1 MENQNNNK
9 GVIALLVVIIV
20 ILAVLC
26 VLFATGTIS
35 FAKGSTNNNEQTN
48 QNEQTN
54 TANNG
59 TTNDSNVIQTKLVDN
74 LVCNNSETTFNGIT
88 VKLEQKDNNGVC
100 KVNSF
105 TVNGKDIMND
115 VSLWVNSYEIYD
127 NNVIIASGDTSGR
140 LFTIYSLAT
149 NSAVMKLQPENLNGY
164 WVTSYST
171 NNNIITINGK
181 ECGEQ
186 CGTGTTGYTKATYEI
201 EYSNNSFSSPKLV
214 SHSN

>member
-9 GVIALLVVIIV
+9 GVIVLLVVIIA

-35 FAKGSTNNNEQTN
+35 FAKNSTNNNEQTN
-48 QNEQTN
+48 T
-54 TANNG
+54 TDNG
-59 TTNDSNVIQTKLVDN
+59 TTNNSNVIQTKLVDN
-74 LVCNNSETTFNGIT
+74 LVFNNSETTFNGIT

-100 KVNSF
+100 SVSSF
-105 TVNGKDIMND
+105 TVNGKDIKND

-140 LFTIYSLAT
+140 LFTIYSLST
-149 NSAVMKLQPENLNGY
+149 NSVVMKLQPETLDGY

-201 EYSNNSFSSPKLV
+201 EYLNNSFSNPKLV

>member
-9 GVIALLVVIIV
+9 GVIVLLVVIIA

-35 FAKGSTNNNEQTN
+35 FAKNSTNNNEQTN
-48 QNEQTN
+48 T
-54 TANNG
+54 TDNG
-59 TTNDSNVIQTKLVDN
+59 TTNNSNVIQTKLVDN

-100 KVNSF
+100 SVSSF
-105 TVNGKDIMND
+105 TVNGKDIKND

-140 LFTIYSLAT
+140 LFTIYSLST
-149 NSAVMKLQPENLNGY
+149 NSVVIKLQPETLDGY

-201 EYSNNSFSSPKLV
+201 EYLNNSFSNPKLV

>member
-9 GVIALLVVIIV
+9 GVIVLLVVIIA

-35 FAKGSTNNNEQTN
+35 FAKNSTNNNEQTN
-48 QNEQTN
+48 T
-54 TANNG
+54 TDNG
-59 TTNDSNVIQTKLVDN
+59 TTNNSNVIQTKLVDN

-100 KVNSF
+100 SVSSF
-105 TVNGKDIMND
+105 TVNGKDIKND

-140 LFTIYSLAT
+140 LFTIYSLST
-149 NSAVMKLQPENLNGY
+149 NSVVMKLQPETLDGY

-201 EYSNNSFSSPKLV
+201 EYLNNSFSNPKLV